1 MDNFAI
7 HEAAR
12 VAHDAVPFVGP
23 PSHTVSV
30 LEAAVDT
37 HPLARQA
44 LRHLAMHHYPT
55 VVLQTYTVER
65 LLARAFADPLD
76 NCVWALQVRQCN
88 LFPHMRFAVLHHV
101 AQWGLFDVLAGHA
114 QPAHRGMDHIYRNAA
129 HRALDAEEAPQA
141 NVLLRLCAHHMPP
154 VRLDA
159 DLLFGALHVLDREC
173 VLDYLEEAGC
183 TMHVGLLH
191 FLFDQQHYSLS
202 GSMFFPVLR
211 EPAFADMV
219 RALLPERSLPR
230 ACYLAVRPEEV
241 PAKPF
246 EQLCH
251 MFDDTPLYQGLHY
264 AWQLEAVRRCPVG
277 WFEARGGDME
287 QWHVSA
293 EATLYYIS
301 RKRQLPPAGPHLR
314 TALERVHAAYTPE
327 LASIGMSVTH
337 ALLRLRA
344 QDSRGQR
351 LSCREGMAALPVPE
365 AVQACIAAYV

>member
-1 MDNFAI
+1 
-7 HEAAR
+7 
-12 VAHDAVPFVGP
+12 
-23 PSHTVSV
+23 
-30 LEAAVDT
+30 
-37 HPLARQA
+37 
-44 LRHLAMHHYPT
+44 
-55 VVLQTYTVER
+55 VLQTGTLEG
-65 LLARAFADPLD
+65 LLLYALTDPFD
-76 NCVWALQVRQCN
+76 DCTWALDVRQFN
-88 LFPHMRFAVLHHV
+88 LFPHMRLAIVQHI
-101 AQWGLFDVLAGHA
+101 AEWGHFDVLVQHMR
-114 QPAHRGMDHIYRNAA
+114 PAHRGMDRVYRTAA
-129 HRALDAEEAPQA
+129 HRALDAEDADGA
-141 NVLLRLCAHHMPP
+141 NPLLRLCANHEPP

-159 DLLFGALHVLDREC
+159 DLLFGALHVLDPDC
-173 VLDYLEEAGC
+173 LLDYFEAAGC
-183 TMHVGLLH
+183 TMHEGLLR
-191 FLFDQQHYSLS
+191 FLLDQQHFQLC

-230 ACYLAVRPEEV
+230 ACYLALRPEEV

-251 MFDDTPLYQGLHY
+251 LFGSSPMYEGLHY

-287 QWHVSA
+287 HWHVSPL
-293 EATLYYIS
+293 ATLYYIS

-314 TALERVHAAYTPE
+314 IALERVHAAFTPE

-351 LSCREGMAALPVPE
+351 LSCREGMAALPVPVE
-365 AVQACIAAYV
+365 VQACIAAYV